1 MEEPSIPRVGAWT
14 RGRKA
19 RIMGAMKASWALGAL
34 LLAGCAGAGGAKV
47 EVLARAPSP
56 RLSRLAVA
64 GVTGAEDL
72 RGAERARELA
82 AALDGRFDAMA
93 AGDADTV
100 MSSTE
105 LGLQGAS
112 PGALAE
118 LRRATGAEGVVFA
131 SLGPRSAW
139 LELAVLD
146 ATSGDLLLRVR
157 ARPASGGSF
166 PSFRAAAA
174 AGAQALAPLARRTRS
189 KPSAPE
195 DDELPPP

>member
-1 MEEPSIPRVGAWT
+1 MV
-14 RGRKA
+14 
-19 RIMGAMKASWALGAL
+19 AMKASWALGAL
-34 LLAGCAGAGGAKV
+34 LLAGCAGGGGGGKV
-47 EVLARAPSP
+47 EVLSRAPSP
-56 RLSRLAVA
+56 RLARLAVA
-64 GVTGAEDL
+64 SVTGTDDL
-72 RGAERARELA
+72 RGGEHARELA
-82 AALDGRFDAMA
+82 AALDSRFDAVA

-131 SLGPRSAW
+131 ALGPRSAW

-146 ATSGDLLLRVR
+146 AVSGDLLLRVR
-157 ARPASGGSF
+157 ARPASGGAF
-166 PSFRAAAA
+166 TSFRAAAA
-174 AGAQALAPLARRTRS
+174 AGARALAPLARGSRA

>member
-1 MEEPSIPRVGAWT
+1 MERSL
-14 RGRKA
+14 
-19 RIMGAMKASWALGAL
+19 ALAAL
-34 LLAGCAGAGGAKV
+34 LLAGCAGGGGGGKV
-47 EVLARAPSP
+47 EVLSQAPTP
-56 RLSRLAVA
+56 RLTRLAVA
-64 GVTGAEDL
+64 SVTGTDDL
-72 RGAERARELA
+72 RGGERARELA
-82 AALDGRFDAMA
+82 AALDRRFDAVA

-131 SLGPRSAW
+131 TMGPRSAW

-157 ARPASGGSF
+157 ARPASGPSF
-166 PSFRAAAA
+166 TSFRAAAA
-174 AGAQALAPLARRTRS
+174 AGAQALAPLSRRGRS